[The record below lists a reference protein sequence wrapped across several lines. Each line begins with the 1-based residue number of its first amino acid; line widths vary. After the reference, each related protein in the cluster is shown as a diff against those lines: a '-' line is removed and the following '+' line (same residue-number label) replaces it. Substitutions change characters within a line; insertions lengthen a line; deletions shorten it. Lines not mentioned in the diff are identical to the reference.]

1 MNERIRLL
9 AEQAGMVKILRQH
22 AHEYGA
28 GSFEDTEYPELEKFA
43 ELIVQHC
50 IDVCEE
56 MAAQCGGLPGDG
68 ALARD
73 CANWIRKDFG
83 VEE

>member
-1 MNERIRLL
+1 MNKELIQKLFSKSCWD
-9 AEQAGMVKILRQH
+9 EQAEVDI
-22 AHEYGA
+22 
-28 GSFEDTEYPELEKFA
+28 EDFISVEKFA

-56 MAAQCGGLPGDG
+56 MAAQMGGMPGDG

-83 VEE
+83 VDK

>member
-1 MNERIRLL
+1 MNKKLKELML
-9 AEQAGMVKILRQH
+9 ESGYAAPEMAGR
-22 AHEYGA
+22 AHV
-28 GSFEDTEYPELEKFA
+28 LA

-73 CANWIRKDFG
+73 CAHWIRRDFG
-83 VEE
+83 VAE

>member
-1 MNERIRLL
+1 MNQNLL
-9 AEQAGMVKILRQH
+9 RKLQVEAG
-22 AHEYGA
+22 
-28 GSFEDTEYPELEKFA
+28 GSHYPDINPDCQTRFA
-43 ELIVQHC
+43 ELIVRHC
-50 IDVCEE
+50 VDVCEE

-73 CANWIRKDFG
+73 CAHWIRKDFG

>member
-1 MNERIRLL
+1 MNQHIIELAQKAGFDRRERLD
-9 AEQAGMVKILRQH
+9 
-22 AHEYGA
+22 
-28 GSFEDTEYPELEKFA
+28 FDDELKQFA

-73 CANWIRKDFG
+73 CAHWIRRDFG
-83 VEE
+83 VDE

>member
-1 MNERIRLL
+1 MNRNLLRKLQVEAGGSHYPDINPDMQIR
-9 AEQAGMVKILRQH
+9 
-22 AHEYGA
+22 
-28 GSFEDTEYPELEKFA
+28 FA

-56 MAAQCGGLPGDG
+56 MAAQMGGMPGDG

-83 VEE
+83 VEQ

>member
-1 MNERIRLL
+1 MNRQIIEL
-9 AEQAGMVKILRQH
+9 AQQAGIIGESETVL
-22 AHEYGA
+22 AP
-28 GSFEDTEYPELEKFA
+28 TVEKFA

-56 MAAQCGGLPGDG
+56 MAAQCGGMPGDG

>member
-1 MNERIRLL
+1 MNQNLL
-9 AEQAGMVKILRQH
+9 RKLQVEAGGSHYPDINPDMQAR
-22 AHEYGA
+22 
-28 GSFEDTEYPELEKFA
+28 FA

-50 IDVCEE
+50 IGVCEE

-73 CANWIRKDFG
+73 CAHWIRKDFG

>member
-1 MNERIRLL
+1 MNKELIQKFLNK
-9 AEQAGMVKILRQH
+9 ACWDEQAQH
-22 AHEYGA
+22 EL
-28 GSFEDTEYPELEKFA
+28 EDWLNVEKFA

-50 IDVCEE
+50 IGVCEE

-73 CANWIRKDFG
+73 CAHWIRKDFG

>member
-1 MNERIRLL
+1 MNRNLL
-9 AEQAGMVKILRQH
+9 RKLQVEAGGSHYPDINPDMQAR
-22 AHEYGA
+22 
-28 GSFEDTEYPELEKFA
+28 FA

-50 IDVCEE
+50 IGVCEE
-56 MAAQCGGLPGDG
+56 MAAQCGGMPGDG

>member
-1 MNERIRLL
+1 MNQNLL
-9 AEQAGMVKILRQH
+9 RKLQVEAG
-22 AHEYGA
+22 
-28 GSFEDTEYPELEKFA
+28 GSHYPDINPNCHTRFA

-56 MAAQCGGLPGDG
+56 MAAQMGGMPGDG

>member
-1 MNERIRLL
+1 MNEKLKEL
-9 AEQAGMVKILRQH
+9 MLEAGYASPEM
-22 AHEYGA
+22 A
-28 GSFEDTEYPELEKFA
+28 GRAQKLA

-56 MAAQCGGLPGDG
+56 MAAQCGGMPGDG

-73 CANWIRKDFG
+73 CAHWIRKDFG
-83 VEE
+83 VE

>member
-1 MNERIRLL
+1 VNQNLL
-9 AEQAGMVKILRQH
+9 RKLQVEAGGSHYPDINPDMQAR
-22 AHEYGA
+22 
-28 GSFEDTEYPELEKFA
+28 FA

-50 IDVCEE
+50 IGVCEE

-73 CANWIRKDFG
+73 CAHWIRKDFG

>member
-1 MNERIRLL
+1 MNRNLL
-9 AEQAGMVKILRQH
+9 RKLQVEAGGSHYPDINPDMQAR
-22 AHEYGA
+22 
-28 GSFEDTEYPELEKFA
+28 FA

-56 MAAQCGGLPGDG
+56 MAAQMGGMPGDG

>member
-1 MNERIRLL
+1 MNRNLL
-9 AEQAGMVKILRQH
+9 RKLQVEAG
-22 AHEYGA
+22 
-28 GSFEDTEYPELEKFA
+28 GSHYPDINPDMQTRFA

-83 VEE
+83 VIE

>member
-1 MNERIRLL
+1 MIDLTTL
-9 AEQAGMVKILRQH
+9 KQQAGI
-22 AHEYGA
+22 
-28 GSFEDTEYPELEKFA
+28 EDNPDQEGLDLFA

-50 IDVCEE
+50 IGVCEE

-73 CANWIRKDFG
+73 CAHWIRKDFG
-83 VEE
+83 VEG

>member
-1 MNERIRLL
+1 VNQILL
-9 AEQAGMVKILRQH
+9 RKLQVEAGIQDNPDQEGL
-22 AHEYGA
+22 
-28 GSFEDTEYPELEKFA
+28 DLFA

-56 MAAQCGGLPGDG
+56 MAAQMGGMPGDG

-73 CANWIRKDFG
+73 CANWIRRDFG